1 MWVKDKPRQ
10 DITVAAR
17 HFRKLRYTGGLLLT
31 RRVASGGKRKKKRK
45 KRPMSRDREDATGTR
60 LTNPWERESS
70 KSICSLRADRP
81 DPGFLEA
88 EWKRTTDT
96 PTIRVVLPSI
106 VFVSEFIEEYLLFI
120 TYRRINVMLHL
131 VLVLRNLI
139 FEHSFAS
146 RDERRIKSGISRE
159 KGQ

>member
-70 KSICSLRADRP
+70 KSICSLRADSLSL
-81 DPGFLEA
+81 FLTKVSPKGKRLERERECVCVCVHVKNRDARRLSKLTMLMRTRILIYILCEA
-88 EWKRTTDT
+88 PLD
-96 PTIRVVLPSI
+96 
-106 VFVSEFIEEYLLFI
+106 
-120 TYRRINVMLHL
+120 
-131 VLVLRNLI
+131 LRL
-139 FEHSFAS
+139 
-146 RDERRIKSGISRE
+146 
-159 KGQ
+159 